1 MSQSRWQTH
10 PAHWPLLPRLALCLL
25 ALLACAGSGLL
36 LAVSELDEA
45 RRSARQ
51 RQQDLRVQYQAA
63 LTQQAQLP
71 ALQSRERALAVQ
83 LAAQQSQLWSTEQ
96 LQPELLQAKLAR
108 RASECGLTLSSF
120 KPLSGKLAAA
130 IVLRGT
136 HAGLL
141 RFVELVSSLPLPV
154 IVERLDVNVVEKDG
168 QSELQINASVSAP
181 VTASLSGIETKE
193 SVP

>member
-25 ALLACAGSGLL
+25 ALLVCAGSGLL
-36 LAVSELDEA
+36 LAVNELDEV

-71 ALQSRERALAVQ
+71 ALQSRQRTLAVQ
-83 LAAQQSQLWSTEQ
+83 LAAQQGQLWPADQ

-120 KPLSGKLAAA
+120 KPLSGRLAAA
-130 IVLRGT
+130 IVLRGS
-136 HAGLL
+136 HSGLL

-154 IVERLDVNVVEKDG
+154 MFERLDVNVVEKDG
-168 QSELQINASVSAP
+168 QSELQMNASVSAP
-181 VTASLSGIETKE
+181 VTASLSGIGTKE
-193 SVP
+193 TAP